1 MHEYYN
7 KEREYFVGETKKIK
21 ENKIFLKREMAGM
34 IPLGQLIEHGAFV
47 ATANYTRIRMES
59 LASAVKRMLILL
71 EASWKISILIK
82 Y

>member
-34 IPLGQLIEHGAFV
+34 IPLG
-47 ATANYTRIRMES
+47 
-59 LASAVKRMLILL
+59 
-71 EASWKISILIK
+71 
-82 Y
+82 